1 MLKKSCVTVAGSNK
15 QDNLQDITKDELITR
30 AVKVFVSWK
39 AMCNISHS

>member
-1 MLKKSCVTVAGSNK
+1 MLKKSCFTVAGSNK

-30 AVKVFVSWK
+30 AVKVLVSWK

>member
-30 AVKVFVSWK
+30 AVIVSWK